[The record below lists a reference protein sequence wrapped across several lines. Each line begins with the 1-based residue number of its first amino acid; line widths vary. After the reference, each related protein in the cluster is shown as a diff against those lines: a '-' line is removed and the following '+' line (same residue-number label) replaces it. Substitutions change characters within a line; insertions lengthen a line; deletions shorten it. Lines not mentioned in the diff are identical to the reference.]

1 MTINDIDKIAEYL
14 ESPDVTCVSLGY
26 GLIASDADI
35 DKVAY
40 LYGAETNAL
49 PANFKDFSQV
59 CKFVKQKSEENTFM
73 KQSWPL
79 LADTLYRP
87 AAYAVLSRIRRLKQ

>member
-1 MTINDIDKIAEYL
+1 MTISDIDKIAECL

-40 LYGAETNAL
+40 LYGAETNDL
-49 PANFKDFSQV
+49 PANFKDFVQV
-59 CKFVKQKSEENTFM
+59 CDFIRKKSTENTYM
-73 KQSWPL
+73 KQCWPL

-87 AAYAVLSRIRRLKQ
+87 AAHAVLSRIRRLKQ